1 MLVKIRSSQIHH
13 FVQQTVDAAGK
24 EADKDVL
31 QFDVQFPEYP
41 ELPTYVLTVDFPI
54 TKEKVMAAVRTLAEQ
69 VKTQMAKDAAV
80 REQLEEVLE
89 FDVKV

>member
-1 MLVKIRSSQIHH
+1 MLAKIRSSQIHH
-13 FVQQTVDAAGK
+13 FVQQTVDVAGK
-24 EADKDVL
+24 KADKDVL

>member
-1 MLVKIRSSQIHH
+1 MLAKIRSGQIHH

-41 ELPTYVLTVDFPI
+41 ELPTYGLTVDFPV
-54 TKEKVMAAVRTLAEQ
+54 TKEKVMEAVQTLAKQ
-69 VKTQMAKDAAV
+69 VKEQMAKDATV
-80 REQLEEVLE
+80 RDLLKETLE